1 MNDNFD
7 SNRSSSPASINNTIF
22 KGSVTKEAMLWI
34 EQDSK
39 GDDGKEDE
47 LHFLDKFTSPLNIS
61 QEALNLGILGRGD
74 RQSSSF
80 AGKRTSQISLLNS
93 KNGQKEPQPFVAN
106 AEEVDEN
113 QRHFITSFDNSS
125 LQGCEKDDLSAPL
138 QTKED
143 KRL

>member
-47 LHFLDKFTSPLNIS
+47 LHF
-61 QEALNLGILGRGD
+61 
-74 RQSSSF
+74 
-80 AGKRTSQISLLNS
+80 
-93 KNGQKEPQPFVAN
+93 
-106 AEEVDEN
+106 
-113 QRHFITSFDNSS
+113 
-125 LQGCEKDDLSAPL
+125 
-138 QTKED
+138 
-143 KRL
+143 